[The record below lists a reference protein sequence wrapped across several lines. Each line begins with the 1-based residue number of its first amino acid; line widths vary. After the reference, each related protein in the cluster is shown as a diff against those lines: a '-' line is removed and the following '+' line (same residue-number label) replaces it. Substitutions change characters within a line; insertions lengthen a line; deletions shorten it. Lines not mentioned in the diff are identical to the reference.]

1 MSARTSGANTMN
13 VDFGLANNLLI
24 PRGGRLSTMTLPC
37 PGYFISGSLESG
49 WNRLLV
55 SGGEVFE
62 GAG

>member
-1 MSARTSGANTMN
+1 MN